1 MTIARFSEMNVEILL
16 HSRLIIL
23 QRKKIS
29 TLHKKLG
36 HDWPEKNLINARIF
50 SSTLNSTKPHNVN
63 LSEVIGYGYMSAR
76 PLALSSAITLKS
88 NH

>member
-1 MTIARFSEMNVEILL
+1 MLKYYYSAYNIAK
-16 HSRLIIL
+16 
-23 QRKKIS
+23 KKIS

-36 HDWPEKNLINARIF
+36 HDWPEKILTNAKIF
-50 SSTLNSTKPHNVN
+50 LSTLNSTKPHNVN